1 MAEAPGVGQRNGLQ
15 VKTGVIFPGCL
26 RVRSIRLLPGAPPA
40 NSGEPGSGRTTQC
53 FCHKVKVLPTVPW
66 EILANLEAGGR

>member
-15 VKTGVIFPGCL
+15 VKTGVIFPG
-26 RVRSIRLLPGAPPA
+26 IRLLPGAPPA